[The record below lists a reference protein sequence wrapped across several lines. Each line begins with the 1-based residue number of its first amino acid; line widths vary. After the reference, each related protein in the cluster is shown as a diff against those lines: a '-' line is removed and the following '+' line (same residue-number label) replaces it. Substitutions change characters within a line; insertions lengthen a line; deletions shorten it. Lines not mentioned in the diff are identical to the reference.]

1 MRQRTTSSKSSS
13 TVLDVHDD
21 HSILRLAAVWTATL
35 IGSITLSQI
44 ALGLASIYTAL
55 QIWKWIRDYRK
66 ERRLEKFEAWLKR
79 EPKE

>member
-1 MRQRTTSSKSSS
+1 M
-13 TVLDVHDD
+13 HDD
-21 HSILRLAAVWTATL
+21 HSLLRLAAVWTATL

-66 ERRLEKFEAWLKR
+66 EKRLEKFEAWLNR
-79 EPKE
+79 KEEE

>member
-1 MRQRTTSSKSSS
+1 MQ
-13 TVLDVHDD
+13 DD
-21 HSILRLAAVWTATL
+21 HSILRLVAVWTATL

-66 ERRLEKFEAWLKR
+66 EKRLEKFEAWLKR
-79 EPKE
+79 EPKENQ